1 MKLKEKLLELRKLFL
16 SSAIS
21 RETEFNTTFENH
33 SVGNQE
39 IYRLYYVNYHLI
51 GKNYGDNGDGIG
63 MINWPCHPFKLPE
76 GMTREEGF
84 KVLSYLTD
92 FIERREDIEYCSL
105 NSVKTLDGVLDL
117 ERFGFQRVNEIDENK
132 ILNLFTV
139 SGRLQYF
146 KRSELYSKYF
156 EWYIEDVTLEEVISI
171 YAKYDMPFKDIVWLD
186 NQNDKECSKVL
197 NHKRY

>member
-1 MKLKEKLLELRKLFL
+1 MKLKDRLLELRKLFL
-16 SSAIS
+16 SSTMS

-39 IYRLYYVNYHLI
+39 IYRLYYINYHLI

-63 MINWPCHPFKLPE
+63 MINWPFQPFKLPE

-84 KVLSYLTD
+84 MVLSYLTD
-92 FIERREDIEYCSL
+92 FIERREDIESCSL

-117 ERFGFQRVNEIDENK
+117 ERFGFQRVNVIDENK

-146 KRSELYSKYF
+146 NRSEFYSKYF
-156 EWYIEDVTLEEVISI
+156 EWYIEDVTLEEVTNI
-171 YAKYDMPFKDIVWLD
+171 YAKYNMPFKDIVWLD
-186 NQNDKECSKVL
+186 SQKDKRYTKVL
-197 NHKRY
+197 ESK